1 MIVHVCRT
9 GWPATGGLESSVGGL
24 ARTQHAAGR
33 QVRVVTLDRDAW
45 GRELPPGPV
54 DGVPYVRL
62 PRVGP
67 RRYPFARR
75 LRAAVEGASVVHVHG
90 LDGLADV
97 LTHGRRSAPV
107 GLSTHGGYFHTPR
120 HPLLKELCLRTLT
133 RHTMRAADA
142 VWFTSESDRRRLRAA
157 GVPGPVL
164 PDGIDVDRF
173 RRAVRAARPGRWL
186 VVGRVDRHKGLD
198 DLIDALGELSKADPR
213 PFSLEVVGPEQQPG
227 LVAALGERA
236 ARLGIGDRVSFLG
249 ALHGDALLDTLGR
262 AELAVLPSR
271 YEGFGIAAV
280 ELMAARVPLVLSA
293 IPAHLEHAADG
304 AHAVTADFSDR
315 AGAAAALRRARDSD
329 PSGRVE
335 AAARWA
341 DRFAWPARLAAWD
354 DAYRT
359 IGWQP

>member
-24 ARTQHAAGR
+24 ARAQHAAGR
-33 QVRVVTLDRDAW
+33 AVRVVTLDRDAH

-75 LRAAVEGASVVHVHG
+75 LRSAVEGASVVHVHG

-97 LTHGRRSAPV
+97 LTHGRRAAPV
-107 GLSTHGGYFHTPR
+107 GMSTHGGYFHTPR
-120 HPLLKELCLRTLT
+120 HQLLKELCLRTLT

-157 GVPGPVL
+157 GVAGPIL
-164 PDGIDVDRF
+164 PDGIDADRF
-173 RRAVRAARPGRWL
+173 RRVVRAPQPGRWL

-198 DLIDALGELSKADPR
+198 DLIDALGVLAKLDAR
-213 PFSLEVVGPEQQPG
+213 TFSLEVVGPEQQPG
-227 LVAALGERA
+227 LVTELRERA
-236 ARLGIGDRVSFLG
+236 AKVGIGDRVAFRG
-249 ALHGDALLDTLGR
+249 ALHGENLLAAMGN
-262 AELAVLPSR
+262 AELALLPSR

-280 ELMAARVPLVLSA
+280 ELMAARVPVVLSA
-293 IPAHLEHAADG
+293 IPAHLEHAGEGTRALT
-304 AHAVTADFSDR
+304 VDFSDPAR
-315 AGAAAALRRARDSD
+315 AAAALRAARDSD
-329 PSGRVE
+329 PSSRVE
-335 AAARWA
+335 AAAQWA
-341 DRFAWPARLAAWD
+341 ERFAWPVRLAAWD
-354 DAYRT
+354 DAYRA
-359 IGWQP
+359 IGWRP